1 MTYPVD
7 FYEGGLKIGSGMA
20 DASDRIV
27 SFTPFE
33 GRGLAYRR
41 QVQIAVTTGRHKGQ
55 SITTQI
61 KGEVGD
67 VVTLFEPMPFQ
78 EEN

>member
-7 FYEGGLKIGSGMA
+7 FYEGGLKIGSGMS
-20 DASDRIV
+20 DATDKVIA
-27 SFTPFE
+27 FTPFE

-41 QVQIAVTTGRHKGQ
+41 QVQVVVTSGRHKGQ
-55 SITTQI
+55 SITAQV

-67 VVTLFEPMPFQ
+67 VVTLLGAMPFQ
-78 EEN
+78 EEA